1 MVKCT
6 TLKLQRNCFRP
17 LNSEIGNDLM
27 LILILFFA
35 DASFRL
41 LNSEIGND
49 HENDVKSVE
58 NPLRVFVSL
67 TRR

>member
-6 TLKLQRNCFRP
+6 TLKLQRNCFRL
-17 LNSEIGNDLM
+17 LNSEIGNDLDGTEQGD
-27 LILILFFA
+27 LFKT
-35 DASFRL
+35 SFRL

-49 HENDVKSVE
+49 LFARKKDLKI
-58 NPLRVFVSL
+58 LAFVFVSL